1 MTKIVGRSL
10 QGNTSRQK
18 EKRKRK
24 KIKPVAASDKRVPN
38 THGGDYRLLQH

>member
-1 MTKIVGRSL
+1 LSVEASKGTPRAKKK
-10 QGNTSRQK
+10 K
-18 EKRKRK
+18 EKEK